1 MTDPTEPTD
10 SDEIDAPL
18 TPAQDAAVRRALA
31 DAGGPEPLPE
41 EIADRLDAVITG
53 LAAGRRPLP
62 EISHPEDHRVLPLD
76 PAARRRRMRARFM
89 LVAAAAVVVGAVG
102 IGVVNDGATDDLSA
116 ADQMA
121 EGDPARSDAGGA
133 IEDGAIEDGSASGDD
148 GKAFD
153 EDSAEQPPAAAPDL
167 VVEPQRIVVDQ
178 PLREVRAT
186 NLREDLVALQHST
199 LPNPATDDYSG
210 ATLTAPASFVCEP
223 ADFGRGYLVGI
234 EYDGKPA
241 IAAFREP
248 VGQTQAAEVLACGT
262 GDVLHST
269 TLPTTH

>member
-1 MTDPTEPTD
+1 MTDSTEPND

-18 TPAQDAAVRRALA
+18 TPAQDAAVRRALV
-31 DAGGPEPLPE
+31 DAGGPEPMPE
-41 EIADRLDAVITG
+41 AIADRLDAVITG
-53 LAAGRRPLP
+53 LAAGRSPLP

-76 PAARRRRMRARFM
+76 PAARRRRVRARFM
-89 LVAAAAVVVGAVG
+89 LAAAAVVVAGAVG
-102 IGVVNDGATDDLSA
+102 FGVVNDGSSDDLSA

-133 IEDGAIEDGSASGDD
+133 LEDSAADRDD
-148 GKAFD
+148 SATFD
-153 EDSAEQPPAAAPDL
+153 EESAEQPPAAAPDL
-167 VVEPQRIVVDQ
+167 VVEPRRIVVDQ

-199 LPNPATDDYSG
+199 LPNPAAADYSG
-210 ATLTAPASFVCEP
+210 ATLTAPGSFMCEP
-223 ADFGRGYLVGI
+223 AGFGAGYLVGI

-248 VGQTQAAEVLACGT
+248 VGETQAAEVLACGT

-269 TLPTTH
+269 TLPATG